1 MIVDSH
7 THILPDAFRDQRD
20 RWLRADRTFGALF
33 DDTAALTVSAG
44 ELISEMDGAGVDVS
58 VALGYGWTDPD
69 AARISNDYMLAAAAD
84 HPNRV
89 VPFCSV
95 DPGWGDAAVAEVER
109 CLSLGARGIGE
120 LHADTQDWSPENP
133 DGLRRLM
140 ALAEEAAVPVVVH
153 ASEPVGHRYPG
164 KGEITPER
172 LLALAAAFPGV
183 TFVFAHFGGGLPF
196 YALMPEV
203 AGALSNTYFDTA
215 AAPFLYRPDVYAV
228 SVAAA
233 GSDRILFGSDFPLIR
248 QGRALHEARE
258 TRLTDAELA
267 RVLGGNAAE
276 LMGVPKV

>member
-248 QGRALHEARE
+248 QGRALQEARE

>member
-109 CLSLGARGIGE
+109 CLSRGARGIGE

-172 LLALAAAFPGV
+172 LLALAGAFPGV

-248 QGRALHEARE
+248 QGRALQEARE